1 MASSTAPGSLTIT
14 RDQVV
19 PSRKRVKLPA
29 WLEVAKP
36 RLIPLLLATTLGGM
50 ALSEGWPLPSP
61 RLACTLG
68 GGALAAAAAGVLN
81 CLWEQDLDR
90 RMQRTSGRALPSG
103 RLSPTAAFAGAV
115 SCTLAAALLLVSG
128 VNCLAA
134 GRLVTVLI
142 IGGGVVVVQL
152 TIQRL
157 LGLAES
163 GYFRQL
169 RALRFRRKL
178 RRMHDHVIICGY
190 GRIGREIGEQLLQD
204 NIQVLVVELDAQR
217 IQAAKER
224 GLRVL
229 EADATSDE
237 TLLEAGLHRCRSLV
251 AALPSDA
258 ANLYVVLSARGLQPS
273 CRLITRSDS
282 EEAAAKLKLAG
293 ASVVV
298 SPYVAGGRVMAAS
311 ALRPLAV
318 DFMELL
324 MGSDCEIEEFQLS
337 SAPERLENLSGRT
350 LSELQLGRRSG
361 AMVLAIRDQGRLVAN
376 PGGEMRLEPGQL
388 LVVLGSKEQ
397 LLRFRDLLGT
407 SVDMVETMGRSSTS

>member
-1 MASSTAPGSLTIT
+1 MTPRRLRSNLRLLTQPWIGPILALIT
-14 RDQVV
+14 V
-19 PSRKRVKLPA
+19 
-29 WLEVAKP
+29 
-36 RLIPLLLATTLGGM
+36 I
-50 ALSEGWPLPSP
+50 
-61 RLACTLG
+61 C
-68 GGALAAAAAGVLN
+68 GGALGYRITEGWDWGDCFWMVLITISTIGYG
-81 CLWEQDLDR
+81 EVE
-90 RMQRTSGRALPSG
+90 P
-103 RLSPTAAFAGAV
+103 LST
-115 SCTLAAALLLVSG
+115 
-128 VNCLAA
+128 A

>member
-1 MASSTAPGSLTIT
+1 MTPRRLRSNLRLLTQPWIGPILALIT
-14 RDQVV
+14 V
-19 PSRKRVKLPA
+19 
-29 WLEVAKP
+29 
-36 RLIPLLLATTLGGM
+36 I
-50 ALSEGWPLPSP
+50 
-61 RLACTLG
+61 C
-68 GGALAAAAAGVLN
+68 GGALGYRITEGWDWGDCFWMVLITISTIGYG
-81 CLWEQDLDR
+81 EVE
-90 RMQRTSGRALPSG
+90 P
-103 RLSPTAAFAGAV
+103 LST
-115 SCTLAAALLLVSG
+115 
-128 VNCLAA
+128 A

-152 TIQRL
+152 TLQRL

-190 GRIGREIGEQLLQD
+190 GRIGREIGEQLLQE
-204 NIQVLVVELDAQR
+204 NIQVLVVELDAQC

-258 ANLYVVLSARGLQPS
+258 ANLYVVLSAKGLEPN
-273 CRLITRSDS
+273 CRLITRSES

-293 ASVVV
+293 ATVVV

-337 SAPERLENLSGRT
+337 NAPDLLQNLSGRT
-350 LSELQLGRRSG
+350 LAELQLGRRSG

-376 PGGEMRLEPGQL
+376 PGGEMRLAPGQL

-397 LLRFRDLLGT
+397 LLRFRNLLGS
-407 SVDMVETMGRSSTS
+407 SVDMVETMGRSGTG